1 VVGTHVH
8 DADVIP
14 MMNNMLG
21 FGSAAIAGTAVK
33 ASATANATAHKK
45 YVFVDDALIFVF
57 FHFLP
62 WVLDVQASNSDEW
75 ETA

>member
-33 ASATANATAHKK
+33 ASAHKK
-45 YVFVDDALIFVF
+45 YIFVDDALIFVF